1 MDDTNAA
8 PTQKNRE
15 KPGTQWLD
23 WFVPGLLIAIAIGTL
38 IFYPA
43 PRKTE
48 PPQDN
53 LKTTTSNP
61 VQLDRPTK
69 LEVTQTANNLV
80 NTFYNGSQQQSK
92 ILSQALAQTLQ
103 QLNQSKED
111 IPHQALTALTNQN
124 LSHSVDLLKAYAN
137 QLLNLNKAAQVWV
150 DIANIQNLTSA
161 NQALLA
167 YQKATELDPE
177 NLYAW
182 HRQAD
187 ILKQL
192 YRQEEAKVIDKKIRA
207 LANKDVSHKGILL
220 NQQGLQKLAQGQTK
234 SAQALFAEAL
244 NIFTTIEDENGI
256 ASTNLN
262 LAKLYQKKGMHAK
275 AISSY
280 QYAIT
285 IYQQQDDFKKEA
297 ESLIA
302 LGDFYVSIDD
312 LEKAQATYEKALQ
325 VGQNNS
331 MSELLS
337 KLFDKL
343 GKLSQ
348 EQGDYLKA
356 EEYFSRS
363 LSANSLPDKDIKQ
376 AIATADQYANQA
388 ILNRTKGK
396 FKIAENYHQ
405 KALEIY
411 AKNRHTSGVIS
422 QLTNMGFLYKVWR
435 KPEQACASWKR
446 SLALL
451 KKNNSSRLE
460 RIQQLIR
467 DNNCHYK

>member
-8 PTQKNRE
+8 HPKQNPD
-15 KPGTQWLD
+15 KPATQWLD
-23 WFVPGLLIAIAIGTL
+23 WFVPGLLIAIAIGAL

-48 PPQDN
+48 PSQGN
-53 LKTTTSNP
+53 LKTTTSKP
-61 VQLDRPTK
+61 AHQVKPTK
-69 LEVTQTANNLV
+69 LEATQTASSLV

-92 ILSQALAQTLQ
+92 ILGQALAQTLQ
-103 QLNQSKED
+103 QLNQSKD
-111 IPHQALTALTNQN
+111 DAPHKALAALVNQN
-124 LSHSVDLLKAYAN
+124 LSHSVDILKSYAN

-182 HRQAD
+182 QRQVD

-192 YRQEEAKVIDKKIRA
+192 YRQDEAKVIEKKISA
-207 LANKDVSHKGILL
+207 LANKDISHKGFLL
-220 NQQGLQKLAQGQTK
+220 NQQGLQKLAEGSTNN
-234 SAQALFAEAL
+234 AQRFFEEAL
-244 NIFTTIEDENGI
+244 NIYTKIEDDNGI

-262 LAKLYQKKGMHAK
+262 LAKLYQKKKMHTK

-280 QYAIT
+280 QHAIT
-285 IYQQQDDFKKEA
+285 IFHQQDEFKEEA

-312 LEKAQATYEKALQ
+312 LDKAQNNYEKALQ
-325 VGQNNS
+325 VAQNNS

-363 LSANSLPDKDIKQ
+363 LSSNTLPDKDIKQ

-388 ILNRTKGK
+388 ILSRTKGK
-396 FKIAENYHQ
+396 FNLAENYHQ

-451 KKNNSSRLE
+451 KKNKSSRLE

-467 DNNCHYK
+467 NNNCH